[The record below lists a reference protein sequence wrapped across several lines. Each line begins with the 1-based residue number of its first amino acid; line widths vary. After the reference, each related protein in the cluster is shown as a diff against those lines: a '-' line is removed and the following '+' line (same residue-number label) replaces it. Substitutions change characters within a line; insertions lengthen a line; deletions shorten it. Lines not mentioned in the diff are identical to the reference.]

1 MTGDRAMG
9 RADRALRAAL
19 IGGALGLAAGPAGAA
34 EWRLG
39 GRVGLELRVFPE
51 DAAFPGQRDTT
62 ASPSVFAEPEL
73 TAIAQDGKSR
83 FVLVPFAR
91 LDRDDQH
98 RSHVDLREAKLL
110 QIGEGWDLV
119 AGFDRVFWGVT
130 ESRHLVDIVN
140 QIDQVEDIDSEDRL
154 GQPMVNLNLLRP
166 YGTFRLFALPWFR
179 ERTFPD
185 DQARLRGPLPIRG
198 EDAEYSNSREQ
209 ERVDFAARWNHTAG
223 GLDLGL
229 SYFHGMSREPRFLQ
243 RLENGRPVLVPFYE
257 VIDQAS
263 LDAQLTSGPWA
274 WKLEGLVRSGQGR
287 RFAAAVGGF
296 EYTLYDVLESGVDL
310 GLLAEYSWDG
320 RDADEAPPVA
330 LEDDLFLGLRL
341 GFNDRRDSMLLA
353 GATIDRDT
361 RSTYGQLEIS
371 TRLTDRLRL
380 EVEARLFWNVS
391 PEDAL
396 RAVERDGF
404 VTTRLSWYF

>member
-1 MTGDRAMG
+1 MFGSDPSARV
-9 RADRALRAAL
+9 ALV
-19 IGGALGLAAGPAGAA
+19 GGALALLAAGGPLDAA

-51 DAAFPGQRDTT
+51 DAAFAGQRDTT
-62 ASPSVFAEPEL
+62 VSPSVFAEPEL
-73 TAIAQDGKSR
+73 AAIAEDGKSR

-91 LDRDDQH
+91 VDRDDQH
-98 RSHVDLREAKLL
+98 RTHVDLREAKLL

-119 AGFDRVFWGVT
+119 TGFDRVFWGVT

-154 GQPMVNLNLLRP
+154 GQPMLNLNLLRP
-166 YGTFRLFALPWFR
+166 FGTFRLFALPWFR

-185 DQARLRGPLPIRG
+185 DQARLRGPLPVRG
-198 EDAEYSNSREQ
+198 EDAEYSSGSEQ
-209 ERVDFAARWNHTAG
+209 RRVDFAARYSHTLG

-243 RLENGRPVLVPFYE
+243 RLDGGQPVLVPFYE

-263 LDAQLTSGPWA
+263 LDAQFTTGPWA
-274 WKLEGLVRSGQGR
+274 WKLESLVRSGQGR

-296 EYTLYDVLESGVDL
+296 EYTLYDVLDSGLDL

-320 RDADEAPPVA
+320 RDEDEAPPVA
-330 LEDDLFLGLRL
+330 LEDDVFLGLRV
-341 GFNDRRDSMLLA
+341 GFNDRHDSMLLA

-361 RSTYGQLEIS
+361 RSTYAQLEYS
-371 TRLTDRLRL
+371 TRLTDQLRL
-380 EVEARLFWNVS
+380 EVEARLFLNVS
-391 PEDAL
+391 PDDSL
-396 RAVERDGF
+396 RAVEQDGF